1 MCLLAVKR
9 DSRGIT
15 KVINRLWKN
24 FMAIHPRSR
33 PFCESQKKVI
43 MPSAESCHQC
53 GWKATKFWERLTRG
67 STVCVHARQGQ
78 MDRQWERKQ
87 TKSQSQILLCI
98 CSLFAHKQCPCC
110 LLFFLIRWLALRGD
124 ATPPDYSVYSC
135 CDALFIIFS
144 AALLDWHSSLEHF
157 TTALYSWSSHYPL
170 NTRYAKSSD
179 G

>member
-1 MCLLAVKR
+1 MPPVWLKSNKILRETNKREYCMCACQARTDGQTVREKTDKHRQSRRVRFFYAFVPYLPISSVLAC
-9 DSRGIT
+9 
-15 KVINRLWKN
+15 
-24 FMAIHPRSR
+24 F
-33 PFCESQKKVI
+33 
-43 MPSAESCHQC
+43 
-53 GWKATKFWERLTRG
+53 
-67 STVCVHARQGQ
+67 
-78 MDRQWERKQ
+78 
-87 TKSQSQILLCI
+87 
-98 CSLFAHKQCPCC
+98 
-110 LLFFLIRWLALRGD
+110 FFLIRRLALRGD